1 MNFKNIKFKERTFKE
16 SIVLFIASG
25 CCAGYIPFAPGTM
38 GSIVALP
45 LPFFFSGINFYYTVP
60 LILIFIIFSILIA
73 DYAEKI
79 IKQKDPG
86 LIVIDEIAGIIITFV
101 CIPLNILTII
111 AGFLIFRFFDIF
123 KPFPIRL
130 IEKKI
135 PGGAGIVL
143 DDVAAGIFSNIVL
156 RIGIFI
162 ILYLK
167 NSIINR

>member
-1 MNFKNIKFKERTFKE
+1 MIFKNINFKERTFKE

-38 GSIVALP
+38 GSIAALP
-45 LPFFFSGINFYYTVP
+45 LPFVLFFLFGINLYYIVP
-60 LILIFIIFSILIA
+60 LILIFIIFSIVIA

-79 IKQKDPG
+79 LKKKDPG
-86 LIVIDEIAGIIITFV
+86 LIVIDEIAGIIITFA

-111 AGFLIFRFFDIF
+111 AGFLIFRFFDIL

-130 IEKKI
+130 IEEKI

-162 ILYLK
+162 VL
-167 NSIINR
+167 

>member
-1 MNFKNIKFKERTFKE
+1 MNFKEK
-16 SIVLFIASG
+16 IVLFVASG

-38 GSIVALP
+38 GSIAALP
-45 LPFFFSGINFYYTVP
+45 LPFFLSGLNLYYTLL
-60 LILIFIIFSILIA
+60 LILIFIVFSIVIA

-86 LIVIDEIAGIIITFV
+86 LIVIDEIAGIIVTFAF
-101 CIPLNILTII
+101 IPLNILTII

-123 KPFPIRL
+123 KPFPIRW

-162 ILYLK
+162 M
-167 NSIINR
+167 S